1 MTVEQ
6 PHGTYSCIPIK
17 EELPS
22 VIATIKITMTTRNK
36 TFDLIHFSCVYFVKS
51 FNWHPRPT
59 PPANNSCMPSPVS
72 PHRLLSLSSLS
83 FLLVG
88 PSVTLKIKFIFLQY
102 FWAVFSTFLFI
113 FCTFI
118 FFTLL
123 YTDMRHNHC
132 SSKQMLTVSFSPAMP
147 AFTALVEGCHG
158 FIR

>member
-6 PHGTYSCIPIK
+6 PHGTYSYIPIK

-51 FNWHPRPT
+51 CNWHPRPT

-88 PSVTLKIKFIFLQY
+88 SMCNFN
-102 FWAVFSTFLFI
+102 
-113 FCTFI
+113 
-118 FFTLL
+118 
-123 YTDMRHNHC
+123 D
-132 SSKQMLTVSFSPAMP
+132 
-147 AFTALVEGCHG
+147 
-158 FIR
+158 